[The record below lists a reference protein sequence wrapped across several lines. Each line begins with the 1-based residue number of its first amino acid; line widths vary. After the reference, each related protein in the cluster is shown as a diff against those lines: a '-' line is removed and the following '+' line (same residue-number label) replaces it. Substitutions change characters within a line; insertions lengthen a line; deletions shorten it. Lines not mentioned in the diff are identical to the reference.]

1 MAKSLRGYF
10 AAVMLFIA
18 FSIAG
23 LVWPAAAMV
32 EHS

>member
-1 MAKSLRGYF
+1 MAGSLRAGF

-18 FSIAG
+18 FSMAG
-23 LVWPAAAMV
+23 MIWPPGAMV